1 MILYGAE
8 IEYVHVKKNL
18 KGGFNEKFLKQCTKL
33 DPSKRRC
40 NTFSLNA
47 YLWPLMTILYREY
60 ALFSLHILPA
70 SGRPFRSSVDKRVYR
85 QTMLGIP
92 RLLIIKQTFTILF
105 LCQQYVPNYLISTQ
119 KRLLEA
125 ASVEMNDLI
134 VLSVPILNFV
144 WINNE

>member
-1 MILYGAE
+1 
-8 IEYVHVKKNL
+8 
-18 KGGFNEKFLKQCTKL
+18 
-33 DPSKRRC
+33 
-40 NTFSLNA
+40 
-47 YLWPLMTILYREY
+47 MTILYREY

-92 RLLIIKQTFTILF
+92 RKQTFTILF

-144 WINNE
+144 

>member
-18 KGGFNEKFLKQCTKL
+18 KGGFNDKFLKQCTKL

-70 SGRPFRSSVDKRVYR
+70 SGRLFRSSVDKRVYR

-92 RLLIIKQTFTILF
+92 RLRIIKQTFTILF

>member
-1 MILYGAE
+1 
-8 IEYVHVKKNL
+8 
-18 KGGFNEKFLKQCTKL
+18 
-33 DPSKRRC
+33 
-40 NTFSLNA
+40 
-47 YLWPLMTILYREY
+47 MTILYREY

-85 QTMLGIP
+85 QTMLDIP
-92 RLLIIKQTFTILF
+92 RLRKIKQTFTILF

-144 WINNE
+144 

>member
-8 IEYVHVKKNL
+8 IEYVHVQKNL

-47 YLWPLMTILYREY
+47 YLLTSYDHIVSRVC
-60 ALFSLHILPA
+60 AVSLHILPA

-92 RLLIIKQTFTILF
+92 RLRIIKQTFTILF

>member
-8 IEYVHVKKNL
+8 IEYVHVQKNL
-18 KGGFNEKFLKQCTKL
+18 KGGFNEKFLKQWTKL

-47 YLWPLMTILYREY
+47 YLWPLMTILYCEY

-134 VLSVPILNFV
+134 VRSVPILNFV

>member
-1 MILYGAE
+1 
-8 IEYVHVKKNL
+8 
-18 KGGFNEKFLKQCTKL
+18 
-33 DPSKRRC
+33 
-40 NTFSLNA
+40 
-47 YLWPLMTILYREY
+47 MTILYREY
-60 ALFSLHILPA
+60 ALFSLHILAA

-144 WINNE
+144 